1 MPTDLMPILGTGCP
15 ARPGQG
21 KNPTHDATSLALW
34 PSGPLALW
42 PSGPL
47 ALWPSGPLALWP
59 SGPLDYNT
67 LIPSPWL
74 PPAQRQRLR
83 NDPMQLLTRT
93 WALEERTSI
102 LVGRDPTC
110 KQPTDHPTMANVGK
124 LLGPITLYLPGMPH
138 QQALSPDLYRAEAGP
153 STILEP
159 EPTTGGSLQR
169 KEFIHPMTPNTP
181 AVNSETQTRAT
192 ATTVPGSTG
201 SGRRPWLEPAVAVAM
216 LSLAVTILALLVSIV
231 FGIYSI
237 NTRIDTMGA
246 DLNTRMDALGAEV
259 KADIR
264 DLNARIDTMGAEV
277 KADIRDL
284 NARID
289 TMGAEVKADI
299 RDLNARIDTM
309 GTEVNARID
318 TMGTEVNARIDALGS
333 DLNARMDT
341 LGSSLNAR
349 IDALGSGL
357 NARIEKVYQLLLPKD
372 KQQ

>member
-1 MPTDLMPILGTGCP
+1 M
-15 ARPGQG
+15 
-21 KNPTHDATSLALW
+21 LA
-34 PSGPLALW
+34 
-42 PSGPL
+42 
-47 ALWPSGPLALWP
+47 
-59 SGPLDYNT
+59 
-67 LIPSPWL
+67 
-74 PPAQRQRLR
+74 
-83 NDPMQLLTRT
+83 
-93 WALEERTSI
+93 
-102 LVGRDPTC
+102 GRDPTC

-124 LLGPITLYLPGMPH
+124 LLGPITLV
-138 QQALSPDLYRAEAGP
+138 SPWNAASAGSQSRLYRREAGA

-169 KEFIHPMTPNTP
+169 KESIHPMTPNTP

-201 SGRRPWLEPAVAVAM
+201 SGRRPWLEPAVVVAM

-237 NTRIDTMGA
+237 NTRIDAMGS
-246 DLNTRMDALGAEV
+246 DLNTRMDALAAEF
-259 KADIR
+259 KADVR

-289 TMGAEVKADI
+289 TMGA
-299 RDLNARIDTM
+299 
-309 GTEVNARID
+309 
-318 TMGTEVNARIDALGS
+318 EVNARIDALGS

>member
-1 MPTDLMPILGTGCP
+1 
-15 ARPGQG
+15 
-21 KNPTHDATSLALW
+21 
-34 PSGPLALW
+34 
-42 PSGPL
+42 
-47 ALWPSGPLALWP
+47 
-59 SGPLDYNT
+59 
-67 LIPSPWL
+67 
-74 PPAQRQRLR
+74 
-83 NDPMQLLTRT
+83 
-93 WALEERTSI
+93 
-102 LVGRDPTC
+102 
-110 KQPTDHPTMANVGK
+110 MANVGK
-124 LLGPITLYLPGMPH
+124 LLGPITLV
-138 QQALSPDLYRAEAGP
+138 SPWNAASAGSESRFYRREAGA
-153 STILEP
+153 STIPEP

-169 KEFIHPMTPNTP
+169 KESIHPMTPNTP

-201 SGRRPWLEPAVAVAM
+201 SGRRPWLEPAVVVAM

-237 NTRIDTMGA
+237 NTRIDAMGA

-264 DLNARIDTMGAEV
+264 DLNARIDTMGSDLNTRMDALAAEV

-289 TMGAEVKADI
+289 TMGA
-299 RDLNARIDTM
+299 
-309 GTEVNARID
+309 
-318 TMGTEVNARIDALGS
+318 EVNARIDALGS